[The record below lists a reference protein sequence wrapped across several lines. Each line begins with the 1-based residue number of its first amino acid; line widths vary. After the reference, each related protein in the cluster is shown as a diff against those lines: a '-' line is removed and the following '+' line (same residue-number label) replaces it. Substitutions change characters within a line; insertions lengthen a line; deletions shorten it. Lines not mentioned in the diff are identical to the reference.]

1 MVGAGIP
8 SSSSLGAKK
17 SSFRGCLMYA
27 RHFHPV
33 CACCGKYLAEN
44 QTGLHTDPCRL
55 SREERDPRRTMTEGA
70 RVSSHTPHRT
80 KVPRLSPWRAVRCPS
95 RGSRD
100 ARSTARAPAWPPSP
114 GRTPRTSRPCPRRT
128 RSSSGPPPSRSSSR
142 ISPSSLR
149 PSRRYVE
156 TRARRGHRVGSV
168 VRAEGRAAP
177 RGSPRGSRVRD
188 ARTRSIE
195 GDPIGEPSSK
205 TNPRHAG
212 SSSQTVFRMNV
223 RLTSHTHSCPKN
235 RKNENNNR

>member
-1 MVGAGIP
+1 
-8 SSSSLGAKK
+8 
-17 SSFRGCLMYA
+17 MYA

-156 TRARRGHRVGSV
+156 TRARRGHRVGLSSA
-168 VRAEGRAAP
+168 RRRRAAP
-177 RGSPRGSRVRD
+177 RGSPRGSRGRD

-195 GDPIGEPSSK
+195 RDPIGSHHRK
-205 TNPRHAG
+205 
-212 SSSQTVFRMNV
+212 QTLATLDRA
-223 RLTSHTHSCPKN
+223 
-235 RKNENNNR
+235 RKQCSA

>member
-156 TRARRGHRVGSV
+156 TRARRGHRVVSV
-168 VRAEGRAAP
+168 VRAEAP
-177 RGSPRGSRVRD
+177 RSPARLTARV
-188 ARTRSIE
+188 ARTRRA
-195 GDPIGEPSSK
+195 DPIDRGRPDRLCHHRK
-205 TNPRHAG
+205 
-212 SSSQTVFRMNV
+212 QTLATLDRA
-223 RLTSHTHSCPKN
+223 
-235 RKNENNNR
+235 RKQCSA